1 MNDLSNIKGL
11 GPKTIETLKNININ
25 NIEDLVYYYP
35 YRHEIV
41 RLNDIKEAKDKDNVV
56 IECIVDSVPLTR
68 RFRANMTSLTFRAMS
83 NKKMIAVMIFN
94 RAFLK
99 SQIRPGSIVTVIG
112 KYDALKNTVI
122 ASDIKFERLQ
132 TGSIIPVY
140 HLTTGLTSKA
150 LKKYIDEAL
159 TKFDNYIDYVP
170 DYLNERY
177 NLISK
182 KSAVNMIHNPKNEDE
197 VKKALIKLKY
207 EELFQF
213 MFKIN
218 YLKEVNKESKIGYL
232 RNVDPEDVNEF
243 IRSLPFELTAD
254 QDTAIE
260 EIYKDMTS
268 SKRMNRMLQGDV
280 GSGKTIVSVIAA
292 YINYLGKYQTA
303 LMAPTE
309 VLAYQHYESIKNILA
324 GTNIRVDI
332 LSGSMKKKEKDEV
345 VEKLKDGKIDFIIGT
360 HALLSDNVVFKNLGL
375 VITDEQHRFGV
386 NQRASLKNKGLLPD
400 VLYMSATPIPR
411 TFALTIYG
419 DMDISNIKTK
429 PKGRKEIKTI
439 IKSEKELVQ
448 VYDMMKREIDNHH
461 QVYIVSPL
469 IEDSEVIDLTT
480 VNEIKRNIELYFN
493 KTVKSAI
500 LHGKLSKTDKD
511 KIMDD
516 FKNGKIDVL
525 ISTTVI
531 EVGIDVKNAT
541 MMIIYD
547 AERFGLA
554 TLHQLRGR
562 VGRNEYDCTCILI
575 GDESCERLKVLC
587 ESNDGFYITEKDYE
601 MRGEGDLFGVKQS
614 GDMSFKIANLHED
627 MKILLQARDDS
638 KEFFN
643 QNKDNNFENYKEYA
657 KIINE
662 LTKLDYIKGV
672 IRTGKST

>member
-25 NIEDLVYYYP
+25 NMEDLVYYYP

-83 NKKMIAVMIFN
+83 SKKMIAIMIFN

-177 NLISK
+177 NLIPK
-182 KSAVNMIHNPKNEDE
+182 KNAVNLIHNPKNEEE

-218 YLKEVNKESKIGYL
+218 YLKEINKESKIGYL

-309 VLAYQHYESIKNILA
+309 VLAYQHYESIKNILS

-500 LHGKLSKTDKD
+500 LHGKLSKIDKD

-662 LTKLDYIKGV
+662 LTKLD
-672 IRTGKST
+672 

>member
-25 NIEDLVYYYP
+25 NMEDLVYYYP

-83 NKKMIAVMIFN
+83 SKKMIAIMIFN

-99 SQIRPGSIVTVIG
+99 SQIKPGSIVTVIG

-182 KSAVNMIHNPKNEDE
+182 KSAVNLIHNPKNEDE

-218 YLKEVNKESKIGYL
+218 YLKEINKESKIGYL

-309 VLAYQHYESIKNILA
+309 VLAYQHYESIKNILS

-500 LHGKLSKTDKD
+500 LHGKLSKQDKD

-662 LTKLDYIKGV
+662 LTKLD
-672 IRTGKST
+672 

>member
-25 NIEDLVYYYP
+25 NMEDLVYYYP

-83 NKKMIAVMIFN
+83 SKKMIAVMIFN

-182 KSAVNMIHNPKNEDE
+182 KSAVNLIHNPKNEDE

-207 EELFQF
+207 EELFEF

-218 YLKEVNKESKIGYL
+218 YLKEINKESKIGYL

-345 VEKLKDGKIDFIIGT
+345 VEKLKTGKIDFIIGT

-448 VYDMMKREIDNHH
+448 VYDMMKNEIDNHH

-500 LHGKLSKTDKD
+500 LHGKLSKQDKD

-662 LTKLDYIKGV
+662 LTKLD
-672 IRTGKST
+672 

>member
-83 NKKMIAVMIFN
+83 SKKMIAVMIFN

-448 VYDMMKREIDNHH
+448 VYDMMKNEIDNHH

-554 TLHQLRGR
+554 TP
-562 VGRNEYDCTCILI
+562 
-575 GDESCERLKVLC
+575 
-587 ESNDGFYITEKDYE
+587 
-601 MRGEGDLFGVKQS
+601 
-614 GDMSFKIANLHED
+614 
-627 MKILLQARDDS
+627 
-638 KEFFN
+638 
-643 QNKDNNFENYKEYA
+643 
-657 KIINE
+657 
-662 LTKLDYIKGV
+662 
-672 IRTGKST
+672 ST

>member
-25 NIEDLVYYYP
+25 NMEDLVYYYP

-83 NKKMIAVMIFN
+83 SKKMIAIMIFN

-309 VLAYQHYESIKNILA
+309 VLAYQHYESIKNILS

-448 VYDMMKREIDNHH
+448 VYDMMKNEIDNHH

-662 LTKLDYIKGV
+662 LTKLD
-672 IRTGKST
+672 

>member
-25 NIEDLVYYYP
+25 NMEDLVYYYP

-83 NKKMIAVMIFN
+83 SKKMIAVMIFN

-182 KSAVNMIHNPKNEDE
+182 KSAVNLIHNPKNEDE

-309 VLAYQHYESIKNILA
+309 VLAYQHYESIKNILS

-360 HALLSDNVVFKNLGL
+360 HALLSDNVAFKNLGL

-448 VYDMMKREIDNHH
+448 VYDMMKNEIDNHH

-662 LTKLDYIKGV
+662 LTKLD
-672 IRTGKST
+672 

>member
-1 MNDLSNIKGL
+1 MNDLTAIKGL
-11 GPKTIETLKNININ
+11 GSKTIETLKNIG
-25 NIEDLVYYYP
+25 IESIKDLVEYYP
-35 YRHEIV
+35 YRHDLIV
-41 RLNDIKEAKDKDNVV
+41 LDNIKECVDKQNVT
-56 IECIVDSVPLTR
+56 IECIIDSVPLSR
-68 RFRANMTSLTFRAMS
+68 RFRANMTALTFRAMS

-99 SQIRPGSIVTVIG
+99 TQLRPGTTITVIG

-122 ASDIKFERLQ
+122 ASDIKFEKIA
-132 TGSIIPVY
+132 TGSIETVY
-140 HLTTGLTSKA
+140 HLTSGLTSKA
-150 LKKYIDEAL
+150 LKKYISEAL
-159 TKFDNYIDYVP
+159 NIFDDYTDYVP
-170 DYLNERY
+170 EYLNEKY
-177 NLISK
+177 NFISK
-182 KSAVNMIHNPKNEDE
+182 KDAIRLIHEPQNKED
-197 VKKALIKLKY
+197 VKKAQLKLKY
-207 EELFQF
+207 EELFEF

-218 YLKEVNKESKIGYL
+218 YLKELNKDNKVEYI
-232 RNVDPEDVNEF
+232 RNIDPEDVNTF
-243 IRSLPFELTAD
+243 IRELPFELTPD
-254 QDTAIE
+254 QDKAIE
-260 EIYKDMTS
+260 DIYNDMTS

-292 YINYLGKYQTA
+292 YINHLAKYQTA

-309 VLAYQHYESIKNILA
+309 VLAYQHYENIKSILS
-324 GTNIRVDI
+324 GTNMRIDI
-332 LSGSMKKKEKDEV
+332 LVGSMKKKEKDEV
-345 VEKLKDGKIDFIIGT
+345 VEKLAKGKIDFIIGT
-360 HALLSDNVVFKNLGL
+360 HALLSENVIFKNLGL

-386 NQRASLKNKGLLPD
+386 NQRASLKNKGILPD
-400 VLYMSATPIPR
+400 TLYMSATPIPR

-439 IKSEKELVQ
+439 VKSEKELVD
-448 VYDMMKREIDNHH
+448 VYELLKSEIDEHH
-461 QVYIVSPL
+461 QAYIVSPL

-480 VNEIKRNIELYFN
+480 VNEIKRNIDLYFN
-493 KTVKSAI
+493 KKIKSAI
-500 LHGKLSKTDKD
+500 MHGKLSKADKD
-511 KIMDD
+511 KIMND
-516 FKNGKIDVL
+516 FKAGKIDVL

-562 VGRNEYDCTCILI
+562 VGRNEFESTCILI
-575 GDESCERLKVLC
+575 GDKNNKRLQVLE

-614 GDMSFKIANLHED
+614 GDMEFKIANLHTD

-638 KEFFN
+638 KEFFDK
-643 QNKDNNFENYKEYA
+643 NKDNNFENYKEYA

-662 LTKLDYIKGV
+662 MTNLD
-672 IRTGKST
+672 

>member
-1 MNDLSNIKGL
+1 MMK
-11 GPKTIETLKNININ
+11 KN
-25 NIEDLVYYYP
+25 
-35 YRHEIV
+35 
-41 RLNDIKEAKDKDNVV
+41 K
-56 IECIVDSVPLTR
+56 
-68 RFRANMTSLTFRAMS
+68 
-83 NKKMIAVMIFN
+83 
-94 RAFLK
+94 
-99 SQIRPGSIVTVIG
+99 
-112 KYDALKNTVI
+112 
-122 ASDIKFERLQ
+122 
-132 TGSIIPVY
+132 
-140 HLTTGLTSKA
+140 
-150 LKKYIDEAL
+150 
-159 TKFDNYIDYVP
+159 
-170 DYLNERY
+170 
-177 NLISK
+177 ISK
-182 KSAVNMIHNPKNEDE
+182 T
-197 VKKALIKLKY
+197 
-207 EELFQF
+207 
-213 MFKIN
+213 
-218 YLKEVNKESKIGYL
+218 GYI
-232 RNVDPEDVNEF
+232 RNIDPEDVNDF
-243 IRSLPFELTAD
+243 IRTLPFELTND
-254 QDTAIE
+254 QNKAVED
-260 EIYKDMTS
+260 IYNDMTS

-280 GSGKTIVSVIAA
+280 GSGKTIISIIAA
-292 YINYLGKYQTA
+292 YINHLAKYQTA

-309 VLAYQHYESIKNILA
+309 VLAYQHYDTVKTILES
-324 GTNIRVDI
+324 TNIRVA
-332 LSGSMKKKEKDEV
+332 LLVGSMKKKEKDEI
-345 VEKLKDGKIDFIIGT
+345 VEKLEKGKIDFIIGT
-360 HALLSDNVVFKNLGL
+360 HALLSENVVFKNLGL

-448 VYDMMKREIDNHH
+448 VYDMMKNEIDNHH

-614 GDMSFKIANLHED
+614 GDMSFKIANLKSD
-627 MKILLQARDDS
+627 YKILVQAKKDS
-638 KEFFN
+638 LEFLKC
-643 QNKDNNFENYKEYA
+643 KDNNTDA
-657 KIINE
+657 LKIRLIDTINH
-662 LTKLDYIKGV
+662 
-672 IRTGKST
+672 S

>member
-1 MNDLSNIKGL
+1 MNDLNAIKGL
-11 GPKTIETLKNININ
+11 GSKTIETLKNIG
-25 NIEDLVYYYP
+25 IESIKDLVEYYP
-35 YRHEIV
+35 YRHDLIV
-41 RLNDIKEAKDKDNVV
+41 LDNIKECVDKQNVT
-56 IECIVDSVPLTR
+56 IECIIDSVPLSR
-68 RFRANMTSLTFRAMS
+68 RFRANMTALTFRAMS

-99 SQIRPGSIVTVIG
+99 TQLRPGTTITVIG

-122 ASDIKFERLQ
+122 ASDIKFEKIA
-132 TGSIIPVY
+132 TGSIETVY
-140 HLTTGLTSKA
+140 HLTSGLTSKA
-150 LKKYIDEAL
+150 LKKYISEAL
-159 TKFDNYIDYVP
+159 NIFDDYTDYVP
-170 DYLNERY
+170 EYLNEKY
-177 NLISK
+177 NFISK
-182 KSAVNMIHNPKNEDE
+182 KDAIRLIHEPQNKED
-197 VKKALIKLKY
+197 VKKAQLKLKY
-207 EELFQF
+207 EELFEF

-218 YLKEVNKESKIGYL
+218 YLKELNKDNKVEYI
-232 RNVDPEDVNEF
+232 RNIDPEDVNTF
-243 IRSLPFELTAD
+243 IRELPFELTPD
-254 QDTAIE
+254 QDKAIE
-260 EIYKDMTS
+260 DIYNDMTS

-292 YINYLGKYQTA
+292 YINHLAKYQTA

-309 VLAYQHYESIKNILA
+309 VLAYQHYENIKSILS
-324 GTNIRVDI
+324 GTNMRIDI
-332 LSGSMKKKEKDEV
+332 LVGSMKKKEKDEV
-345 VEKLKDGKIDFIIGT
+345 VEKLAKGKIDFIIGT
-360 HALLSDNVVFKNLGL
+360 HALLSENVIFKNLGL

-386 NQRASLKNKGLLPD
+386 NQRASLKNKGILPD
-400 VLYMSATPIPR
+400 TLYMSATPIPR

-439 IKSEKELVQ
+439 VKSEKELVD
-448 VYDMMKREIDNHH
+448 VYELLKSEIDEHH
-461 QVYIVSPL
+461 QAYIVSPL

-480 VNEIKRNIELYFN
+480 VNEIKRNIDLYFN
-493 KTVKSAI
+493 KKIKSAI
-500 LHGKLSKTDKD
+500 MHGKLSKADKD
-511 KIMDD
+511 KIMND
-516 FKNGKIDVL
+516 FKAGKIDVL

-562 VGRNEYDCTCILI
+562 VGRNEFESTCILI
-575 GDESCERLKVLC
+575 GDKNNKRLQVLE

-614 GDMSFKIANLHED
+614 GDMEFKIANLHTD

-638 KEFFN
+638 KEFFDK
-643 QNKDNNFENYKEYA
+643 NKDNNFENYKEYA

-662 LTKLDYIKGV
+662 MTNLD
-672 IRTGKST
+672 

>member
-1 MNDLSNIKGL
+1 MNDLNAIKGL
-11 GPKTIETLKNININ
+11 GPKTIETLKNIG
-25 NIEDLVYYYP
+25 IESIKDLVEYYP
-35 YRHEIV
+35 YRHDLIV
-41 RLNDIKEAKDKDNVV
+41 LDNIKECVDKQNVT
-56 IECIVDSVPLTR
+56 IECIIDSVPLSR
-68 RFRANMTSLTFRAMS
+68 RFRANMTALTFRAMS

-99 SQIRPGSIVTVIG
+99 TQLRPGTTITVIG

-122 ASDIKFERLQ
+122 ASDIKFEKIA
-132 TGSIIPVY
+132 TGSIETVY
-140 HLTTGLTSKA
+140 HLTSGLTSKA
-150 LKKYIDEAL
+150 LKKYISEAL
-159 TKFDNYIDYVP
+159 NIFDDYTDYVP
-170 DYLNERY
+170 EYLNEKY
-177 NLISK
+177 NFISK
-182 KSAVNMIHNPKNEDE
+182 KDAIRLIHEPQNKED
-197 VKKALIKLKY
+197 VKKAQLKLKY
-207 EELFQF
+207 EELFEF

-218 YLKEVNKESKIGYL
+218 YLKELNKDNKVEYI
-232 RNVDPEDVNEF
+232 RNIDPEDVNTF
-243 IRSLPFELTAD
+243 IRELPFELTPD
-254 QDTAIE
+254 QDKAIE
-260 EIYKDMTS
+260 DIYNDMTS

-292 YINYLGKYQTA
+292 YINHLAKYQTA

-309 VLAYQHYESIKNILA
+309 VLAYQHYENIKSILS
-324 GTNIRVDI
+324 GTNIRIDI
-332 LSGSMKKKEKDEV
+332 LVGSMKKKEKDEV
-345 VEKLKDGKIDFIIGT
+345 VEKLAKGKIDFIIGT
-360 HALLSDNVVFKNLGL
+360 HALLSENVIFKNLGL

-386 NQRASLKNKGLLPD
+386 NQRASLKNKGILPD
-400 VLYMSATPIPR
+400 TLYMSATPIPR

-439 IKSEKELVQ
+439 VKSEKELVD
-448 VYDMMKREIDNHH
+448 VYELLKSEIDEHH
-461 QVYIVSPL
+461 QAYIVSPL

-480 VNEIKRNIELYFN
+480 VNEIKRNIDLYFN
-493 KTVKSAI
+493 KKIKSAI
-500 LHGKLSKTDKD
+500 MHGKLSKADKD
-511 KIMDD
+511 KIMND
-516 FKNGKIDVL
+516 FKAGKIDVL

-562 VGRNEYDCTCILI
+562 VGRNEFESTCILI
-575 GDESCERLKVLC
+575 GDKNNKRLQVLE

-614 GDMSFKIANLHED
+614 GDMEFKIANLHTD

-638 KEFFN
+638 KEFFDK
-643 QNKDNNFENYKEYA
+643 NKDNNFENYKEYA

-662 LTKLDYIKGV
+662 MTNLD
-672 IRTGKST
+672 

>member
-83 NKKMIAVMIFN
+83 SKKMIAVMIFN

-448 VYDMMKREIDNHH
+448 VYDMMKNEIDNHH

-541 MMIIYD
+541 MIIIYD

-662 LTKLDYIKGV
+662 LTKLD
-672 IRTGKST
+672 

>member
-25 NIEDLVYYYP
+25 NMEDLVYYYP

-83 NKKMIAVMIFN
+83 SKKMIAVMIFN

-99 SQIRPGSIVTVIG
+99 SQIKPGSIVTVIG

-309 VLAYQHYESIKNILA
+309 VLAYQHYESIKNILM
-324 GTNIRVDI
+324 GTDIRIDI

-345 VEKLKDGKIDFIIGT
+345 VEKLKNGKIDFIIGT
-360 HALLSDNVVFKNLGL
+360 HALLSDNVIFKNLGL

-448 VYDMMKREIDNHH
+448 VYDMMKNEIDNHH

-662 LTKLDYIKGV
+662 LTKLD
-672 IRTGKST
+672 

>member
-99 SQIRPGSIVTVIG
+99 SQIKPGSIVTVIG

-309 VLAYQHYESIKNILA
+309 VLAYQHYESIKNILS

-448 VYDMMKREIDNHH
+448 VYDMMKNEIDNHH

-662 LTKLDYIKGV
+662 LTKLD
-672 IRTGKST
+672 

>member
-83 NKKMIAVMIFN
+83 SKKMIAVMIFN

-99 SQIRPGSIVTVIG
+99 SQIKPGSIVTVIG

-493 KTVKSAI
+493 KIVKSAI

-662 LTKLDYIKGV
+662 LTKLD
-672 IRTGKST
+672 

>member
-25 NIEDLVYYYP
+25 NMEDLVYYYP

-83 NKKMIAVMIFN
+83 NKKMIAIMIFN

-99 SQIRPGSIVTVIG
+99 SQIKPGSIVTVIG

-182 KSAVNMIHNPKNEDE
+182 KSAVNLIHNPKNEDE

-218 YLKEVNKESKIGYL
+218 YLKEMNKESKIGYL

-309 VLAYQHYESIKNILA
+309 VLAYQHYESIKNILM
-324 GTNIRVDI
+324 GTDIRIDI
-332 LSGSMKKKEKDEV
+332 LSGSMKKKEKDEI
-345 VEKLKDGKIDFIIGT
+345 VEKLKNGKIDFIIGT
-360 HALLSDNVVFKNLGL
+360 HALLSDNVIFKNLGL

-448 VYDMMKREIDNHH
+448 VYDMMKSEIDKHH

-500 LHGKLSKTDKD
+500 LHGKLSKQDKD
-511 KIMDD
+511 KIMNE
-516 FKNGKIDVL
+516 FKEGKIDVL

-662 LTKLDYIKGV
+662 LTKLD
-672 IRTGKST
+672 

>member
-99 SQIRPGSIVTVIG
+99 SQIKPGSIVTVIG

-309 VLAYQHYESIKNILA
+309 VLAYQHYESIKNILS

-345 VEKLKDGKIDFIIGT
+345 VEKLKDGKIDFIVGT

-448 VYDMMKREIDNHH
+448 VYDMMKNEIDNHH

-662 LTKLDYIKGV
+662 LTKLD
-672 IRTGKST
+672 

>member
-83 NKKMIAVMIFN
+83 SKKMIAVMIFN

-99 SQIRPGSIVTVIG
+99 SQIKPGSIVTVIG

-140 HLTTGLTSKA
+140 HLTAGLTSKA

-662 LTKLDYIKGV
+662 LTKLD
-672 IRTGKST
+672 